1 MNLILLIASAAEI
14 AIATIILWYVVDLLT
29 TMPANMRMVVKYLI
43 VLVAILVVISM
54 FVGQPIHVG
63 FLPSSCAY
71 HKVKPRSHSLPPFNQ
86 STSTPLNS
94 AVSQHHFA
102 AQPSRGTP
110 PNLPKSMT

>member
-43 VLVAILVVISM
+43 VLVAILSM

-63 FLPSSCAY
+63 FLPSPA
-71 HKVKPRSHSLPPFNQ
+71 PIIR
-86 STSTPLNS
+86 
-94 AVSQHHFA
+94 
-102 AQPSRGTP
+102 
-110 PNLPKSMT
+110 